1 MHPDL
6 LRTLAQERQ
15 AELLRHNQFR
25 HRQKLDAAQRP
36 AQRSSKPIPRLRHSM
51 GTALVLAGTR
61 LLGSTAAPMEI
72 ASNRK

>member
-1 MHPDL
+1 MHPDFL
-6 LRTLAQERQ
+6 HALAQERR

-25 HRQKLDAAQRP
+25 HRRRLDTTLPRHGGS
-36 AQRSSKPIPRLRHSM
+36 RSRPRLRYSL
-51 GTALVLAGTR
+51 GAVLVRAGTR

>member
-1 MHPDL
+1 MHPYFL
-6 LRTLAQERQ
+6 HALAEERQ

-25 HRQKLDAAQRP
+25 HRRRLDTQLP
-36 AQRSSKPIPRLRHSM
+36 HHGRSRSLPRLRYSL
-51 GTALVLAGTR
+51 GAVLVRAGTR

>member
-6 LRTLAQERQ
+6 LQALAHERQ

-25 HRQKLDAAQRP
+25 QRRRLHP
-36 AQRSSKPIPRLRHSM
+36 QLPDRVDDKPIPRLRHSL
-51 GTALVLAGTR
+51 GVALVHAGIR
-61 LLGSTAAPMEI
+61 LLGNTAAPMEI